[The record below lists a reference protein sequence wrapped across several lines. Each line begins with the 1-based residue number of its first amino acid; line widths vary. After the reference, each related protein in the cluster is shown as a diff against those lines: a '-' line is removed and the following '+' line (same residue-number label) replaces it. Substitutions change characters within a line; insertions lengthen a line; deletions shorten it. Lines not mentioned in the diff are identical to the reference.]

1 MPPSPVGTRT
11 PVSGHTD
18 EPVVRF
24 HSVTKDYGEV
34 RALDALTLEVRR
46 GEVYGLLGPNG
57 AGKTTALRTL
67 LGLLRPTGGRATVF
81 GLDAWEEPVAIH
93 RRLGYVPGE
102 LGIWPGLSGG
112 QILELLGTLHGG
124 VDRAYRDELVERF
137 DFDPSKKGRSYSK
150 GNRQKVA
157 LIAGLA
163 TRAELLVLDEPT
175 SGLDP
180 LMEVTFQECVRE
192 AKAEGR
198 TVLLSSHILA
208 EVEALCDR
216 VGILRHGRLVD
227 EGALAE
233 LRHLAAHTV
242 EAAFEG
248 PAPELAGVPGVGDV
262 EMVDGRVRLQ
272 VQGSTDA
279 LLKALSRARVTSL
292 LVREPSLEE
301 LFLAY
306 YGEEERGRN
315 GAPPDDGR

>member
-1 MPPSPVGTRT
+1 MTVERL
-11 PVSGHTD
+11 D
-18 EPVVRF
+18 PVVRLDA
-24 HSVTKDYGEV
+24 VTKDYGRV

-57 AGKTTALRTL
+57 AGKTTALRIL
-67 LGLLRPTGGRATVF
+67 LGLLRPTDGQATVF
-81 GLDAWEEPVAIH
+81 GLDAWSEAVAVH

-102 LGIWPGLSGG
+102 LGVWPVLTGR
-112 QILELLGTLHGG
+112 QILDLLGRVHGG
-124 VDRAYRDELVERF
+124 VDEAYREELVERF
-137 DFDPSKKGRSYSK
+137 DFDPAKKGRSYSK
-150 GNRQKVA
+150 GNRQKIA

-163 TRAELLVLDEPT
+163 TRAELLVMDEPT

-192 AKAEGR
+192 AKEDGR

-227 EGALAE
+227 QGTLAE
-233 LRHLAAHTV
+233 LRHLSAHTV
-242 EAAFEG
+242 EAGFEG
-248 PAPELAGVPGVGDV
+248 APPVLDGVPGVDSV
-262 EMVDGRVRLQ
+262 EVLDGHVRLR
-272 VQGSTDA
+272 VQGSTDP
-279 LLKALSRARVTSL
+279 LLKALAEAEVTSL

-306 YGEEERGRN
+306 YGEEERAPEGDGGR
-315 GAPPDDGR
+315 